1 MVVYQALKRLTG
13 FSQVATVLDDSK
25 YHTWKRECR
34 YSDEESE
41 SDDEA
46 GNAYASRTTLGKFLV
61 ASTLWED
68 FDCYEG
74 ELPDPESVTHVRHRS
89 DSKRLRE
96 QTYSRQNV
104 TWLNYSPHS
113 KAFRELAFAF
123 PTVSFVIM
131 NLSRRVRFSINCFPV
146 VRK

>member
-13 FSQVATVLDDSK
+13 FAQVATVLDDSE
-25 YHTWKRECR
+25 YQTLMRERR
-34 YSDEESE
+34 YDNDEESE

-61 ASTLWED
+61 ATTLWED
-68 FDCYEG
+68 CQDES
-74 ELPDPESVTHVRHRS
+74 LPDPESFTYYVRRGS

-96 QTYSRQNV
+96 QAYSRQKV
-104 TWLNYSPHS
+104 TWLNYSPNS
-113 KAFRELAFAF
+113 EAFKELALAF